1 MIIRIVKMGFIPE
14 QIEAFLKNFEQHKDQ
29 IRNFEGCT
37 HLQLLRDEHQNHQF
51 LLIVIGN
58 QKYTSITIETLRYSK
73 RFGQIPKINLVRG
86 PKPGV
91 QNKYSFVTTLV
102 WPITT

>member
-51 LLIVIGN
+51 FTYSHWESEVHLN
-58 QKYTSITIETLRYSK
+58 NYRNSTLFK
-73 RFGQIPKINLVRG
+73 K
-86 PKPGV
+86 
-91 QNKYSFVTTLV
+91 V
-102 WPITT
+102 WANTKDKFSQRPEAWSTKQV